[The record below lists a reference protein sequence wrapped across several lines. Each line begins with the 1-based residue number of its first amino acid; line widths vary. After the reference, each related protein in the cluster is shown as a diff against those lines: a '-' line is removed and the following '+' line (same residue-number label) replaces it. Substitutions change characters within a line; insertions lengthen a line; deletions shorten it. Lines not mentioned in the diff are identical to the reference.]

1 MTLTHRVEVVAQRD
15 LAGDELVRQVVVLL
29 LEAQRRLR
37 QPLVLAL
44 QASRRVTH
52 HAMTSQLHVAQRMKM
67 FK

>member
-44 QASRRVTH
+44 QASRRAT
-52 HAMTSQLHVAQRMKM
+52 TAQ
-67 FK
+67 